1 MRRHVALPMLL
12 IVALLV
18 VLGGGAQAA
27 PQAGTVHF
35 TAAGDFAST
44 PDTGAVLDTIKA
56 SGSDLTLALGDMS
69 YATVGQEQLWCD
81 YVTQHVGAGY
91 PFELIS
97 GNHES
102 DGINGNINDF
112 SACLPNQLPGAIGTY
127 GRQWYVD
134 VPAVN
139 PLVRFVMISPG
150 LPTRMVRGATTPG
163 RRDTSGHH
171 RPSTGPG
178 QLVSRGW

>member
-1 MRRHVALPMLL
+1 MKRHVGLSMLL
-12 IVALLV
+12 LVALLV

-44 PDTGAVLDTIKA
+44 SQTGAVLDAIKA

-81 YVTQHVGAGY
+81 YVTQHLGAGY

-112 SACLPNQLPGAIGTY
+112 SACL
-127 GRQWYVD
+127 
-134 VPAVN
+134 
-139 PLVRFVMISPG
+139 
-150 LPTRMVRGATTPG
+150 
-163 RRDTSGHH
+163 
-171 RPSTGPG
+171 
-178 QLVSRGW
+178 